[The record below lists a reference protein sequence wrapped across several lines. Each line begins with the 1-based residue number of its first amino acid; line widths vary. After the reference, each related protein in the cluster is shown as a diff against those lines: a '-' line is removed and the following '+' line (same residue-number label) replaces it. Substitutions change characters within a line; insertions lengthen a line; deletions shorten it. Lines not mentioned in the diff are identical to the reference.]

1 MSFTATHFRLNKVTL
16 HTLTQA
22 VVELDRSNYY
32 DLCKTTPKMPISF
45 TLRRNLPLATFERL
59 RLMLRSYAERLQGV
73 RILTEDIF
81 VAVGHEPTKHFM
93 LVASAEFSGLVLA
106 VLKGERSGWEN
117 PKNEIIP
124 IEITFDVE
132 SIGEFL
138 SNLQQDLED
147 NFLVVRH
154 LEEVRKILQPNDAI
168 VQNEFTLQLLEALV
182 PSDAN
187 SINPI
192 GFPCVSVC
200 QPVEDAL
207 GQQLEQERLLNQVTS
222 QIRQS
227 LELPVIL
234 STAVEQVRRFLQ
246 VDRLVIYQFNFDD
259 ELRTKALDNINFI
272 LGNEDDKENGWG
284 RITYESKVAENIPSV
299 LNFSEEDVCFVR
311 VPNFRKKYRK
321 GFTQAIEDT
330 HIAYNFSPCFLEFM
344 QRVQARAKLIAPII
358 VADELWGLLIAHQC
372 FETRR
377 WQEKEKVFLK
387 QIAEH
392 LAVAIHQAQLYAE
405 LQQQKQTLEER
416 VIERTQEL
424 YDALIAAQAASR
436 TKSEFLATMSHE
448 LRTPLT
454 CVIGMSST
462 LLRWSFGQLNQK
474 QRNYLQTIHDSG
486 EHLLNLINDILDLS
500 QVEAG
505 KTVLNIT
512 EFSLS
517 LLAVSVAQPFK
528 EKAHNVEV
536 EFQIELRI
544 EREQDLFKADQ
555 RRVKQIVYN
564 LLSNAVKFTPAGGK
578 VILRVWLENNAVI
591 FQVEDTGI
599 GIPENQRTLLFQK
612 FQQLDT
618 SYHRKYGG
626 TGLGLALTKQ
636 LVELHGGW
644 IEVESTVDVGSTFTV
659 CLPSQ
664 MLNPNPITSDLPAR
678 HFPHGLIILIEDD
691 EDTATLI
698 CDILTTADYQ
708 VVWMVE
714 GSTALDQIELL
725 QPTTIIIDTQ
735 LPGLDTSEIIQ
746 TLRDNSDTENIKFLL
761 LTELEQLENIAEN
774 LVDSADDYLTKPIH
788 PEELLYKMAALTMP

>member
-1 MSFTATHFRLNKVTL
+1 
-16 HTLTQA
+16 
-22 VVELDRSNYY
+22 
-32 DLCKTTPKMPISF
+32 MPTSL

-59 RLMLRSYAERLQGV
+59 RLVLRSYAERLGRVQ
-73 RILTEDIF
+73 ILSQDILAT
-81 VAVGHEPTKHFM
+81 VAVAPQTSKRFM
-93 LVASAEFSGLVLA
+93 LVISPEFSGLVLGIEGEERTGWQDPLNE
-106 VLKGERSGWEN
+106 VLKV
-117 PKNEIIP
+117 
-124 IEITFDVE
+124 EITFDID
-132 SIGEFL
+132 SISGFIGQL
-138 SNLQQDLED
+138 K
-147 NFLVVRH
+147 
-154 LEEVRKILQPNDAI
+154 EEVKANPLALAQIEEARKMLQPSDSKI
-168 VQNEFTLQLLEALV
+168 PGEIYLELMEILV
-182 PSDAN
+182 PSEP
-187 SINPI
+187 SSTTET

-200 QPVEDAL
+200 QPVEEAL

-227 LELPVIL
+227 LELPEIL

-246 VDRLVIYQFNFDD
+246 VDRLLIYQFDFSQG
-259 ELRTKALDNINFI
+259 LGTKAVQNSNRN
-272 LGNEDDKENGWG
+272 GRKWDDKENGWG
-284 RITYESKVAENIPSV
+284 RITYESRLAENIPSV
-299 LNFSEEDVCFVR
+299 LNLSEEDVCFIR
-311 VPNFRKKYRK
+311 IPNFRKKYCK

-330 HIAYNFSPCFLEFM
+330 KIAYSFSPCFLDFM
-344 QRVQARAKLIAPII
+344 DRVQARAKLIAPII

-372 FETRR
+372 FEPRR
-377 WQEKEKVFLK
+377 WQEKEQVFLK

-392 LAVAIHQAQLYAE
+392 LAVAINQAQLYAE

-436 TKSEFLATMSHE
+436 TKSEFLSTMSHE

-474 QRNYLQTIHDSG
+474 QRSYLQTIHDSG

-517 LLAVSVAQPFK
+517 QLAVSVAQPFK
-528 EKAHNVEV
+528 EKAQSFEV
-536 EFQIELRI
+536 ELEVELRI

-578 VILRVWLENNAVI
+578 VILRVWLENNAAI

-599 GIPENQRTLLFQK
+599 GIPESQRPLLFQK

-636 LVELHGGW
+636 LIELHGGW
-644 IEVESTVDVGSTFTV
+644 IEVESIVDIGSTFTV

-664 MLNPNPITSDLPAR
+664 TINTNTIPLDVPVE
-678 HFPHGLIILIEDD
+678 HFPHGLIILIQGD
-691 EDTATLI
+691 EETATML

-708 VVWMVE
+708 VVWMIE
-714 GSTALDQIELL
+714 GSTALEQIEFL
-725 QPTTIIIDTQ
+725 QPTTIIIDTA
-735 LPGLDTSEIIQ
+735 LPGLDSYEIIQ
-746 TLRDNSDTENIKFLL
+746 NLRQNPATEKIKILL
-761 LTELEQLENIAEN
+761 LTDLENLQNSAEDFVAN
-774 LVDSADDYLTKPIH
+774 ADDYLTKPFQ
-788 PEELLYKMAALTMP
+788 PQEVLYKMAALSIS